1 MGTVSRYRVSAKI
14 QQLLNTL
21 KKPKRRPLNE
31 FYEDDEL
38 VNEHSNTLRI
48 CIREIYASIRVCVS
62 PGAGIGR
69 SPAGPERPG
78 AGGGN
83 HDAGKGA
90 TIGEKM
96 SLLDKNIFEG
106 SGIFHSN
113 L

>member
-38 VNEHSNTLRI
+38 VNIQTHYEFCMNFLRQFG
-48 CIREIYASIRVCVS
+48 CVCS
-62 PGAGIGR
+62 AGAGIGR
-69 SPAGPERPG
+69 PPAGPERPG

-90 TIGEKM
+90 TIGE
-96 SLLDKNIFEG
+96 N
-106 SGIFHSN
+106 
-113 L
+113 